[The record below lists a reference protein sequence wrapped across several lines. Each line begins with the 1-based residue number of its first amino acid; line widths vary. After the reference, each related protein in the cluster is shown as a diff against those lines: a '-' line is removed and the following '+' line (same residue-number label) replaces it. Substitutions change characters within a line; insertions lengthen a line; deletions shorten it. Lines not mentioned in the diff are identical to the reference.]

1 MEISYEA
8 VFNAHMRQLT
18 VSTITFNTKKVWDS
32 SSTYRGSETQKGQQR
47 RSLGRLREQVN
58 MLIYFKRTSD
68 IWVLVCRNMGFFRL
82 LKGRLIES

>member
-32 SSTYRGSETQKGQQR
+32 SSTYRGSEIQKGQQR

-58 MLIYFKRTSD
+58 TIIYFKRTSD
-68 IWVLVCRNMGFFRL
+68 IGHWYDGTWVVSTT
-82 LKGRLIES
+82 KGTIDKGI